1 MDVLMQDLV
10 RDFLNDETGG
20 TAIEYGL
27 IVALVAF
34 ALISGVNKLGNV
46 IVFLWSDNASKLV
59 QVLD

>member
-1 MDVLMQDLV
+1 MQDLV
-10 RDFLNDETGG
+10 RDFLHDERGG

-34 ALISGVNKLGNV
+34 ALMSGVSKLGNV

-59 QVLD
+59 QVLN